1 MAFVN
6 FGSSSRNQDAN
17 SHTKKKSRTK
27 KSGLS
32 PLENEG
38 T

>member
-17 SHTKKKSRTK
+17 SHTKKKKAEPKNQGYPR
-27 KSGLS
+27 
-32 PLENEG
+32 
-38 T
+38 